1 MVAAFHMASSPKI
14 QFGIGKIDLLPGLI
28 ASYGSKVLIV
38 SGARSFSES
47 AHWNRLQHAL
57 RSADIKIYRYLITG
71 EPSPEMIDKCVRQ
84 FQEKGIPLVV
94 AIGGGSVMDAGKAI
108 SAMLTCTHPIDAYL
122 EGVGELS
129 APGTKIPFIAVPTT
143 AGTGSEAT
151 KNAVISN
158 VGIRG
163 YKKSLRHENYVPDLA
178 LVDPQLAVG
187 TPTDITVASGM
198 DAFTQL
204 LESYLS
210 IQSNRLTDSLA
221 IEGMRCI
228 RDGLPQAVS
237 APDNIEARSCLA
249 YAALVSG
256 ITLANVG
263 LGLVHG
269 FASSVGGRFAIPHGA
284 LCGTLMGIT
293 NQITLQKALATQRKD
308 LVAKYATVG
317 RLFFPHLT
325 QDEEAA
331 EALINHILDWVEEF
345 DLPRISDYGIGRSHL
360 SEIVSQTSLK
370 NHPIEL
376 THQEMQAILE
386 ARL

>member
-1 MVAAFHMASSPKI
+1 MASSPRI
-14 QFGIGKIDLLPGLI
+14 QFGIGKIDLLPELI

-47 AHWNRLQHAL
+47 THWNRLQHAL
-57 RSADIKIYRYLITG
+57 RSTDIKIYRYLIPG

-108 SAMLTCTHPIDAYL
+108 SAMLTCTHPIDTYL

-151 KNAVISN
+151 KNAVISK
-158 VGIRG
+158 VGIGG

-178 LVDPQLAVG
+178 LVDPQLALG
-187 TPTDITVASGM
+187 TPAAITIASGM

-210 IQSNRLTDSLA
+210 TQSNQLTDSLA

-228 RDGLPQAVS
+228 RDGLPQAVTT
-237 APDNIEARSCLA
+237 PYDIEARSCIA

-293 NQITLQKALATQRKD
+293 NQITLQKALATQREAI
-308 LVAKYATVG
+308 VEKYATVG
-317 RLFFPHLT
+317 RLFFPDLT

-331 EALINHILDWVEEF
+331 RALIAHISGWVEEF
-345 DLPRISDYGIGRSHL
+345 DLPLISNYGIDHSHL
-360 SEIVSQTSLK
+360 PEIVSQTSLK

-376 THQEMQAILE
+376 SQKEMETILE